1 MQASSG
7 DIDVKNR
14 LTVMGA
20 GEEGEGGTNGESTHT
35 ISAVKQLNR
44 SDVHWAGWK
53 GFCEELKCKNKKPG
67 MWNAGRRSTPEGME
81 RQ

>member
-20 GEEGEGGTNGESTHT
+20 GEEGEGGTNGESNTET
-35 ISAVKQLNR
+35 YTPPYVKYIVNGNLLYDSGNLSR
-44 SDVHWAGWK
+44 GSV
-53 GFCEELKCKNKKPG
+53 
-67 MWNAGRRSTPEGME
+67 TT
-81 RQ
+81 